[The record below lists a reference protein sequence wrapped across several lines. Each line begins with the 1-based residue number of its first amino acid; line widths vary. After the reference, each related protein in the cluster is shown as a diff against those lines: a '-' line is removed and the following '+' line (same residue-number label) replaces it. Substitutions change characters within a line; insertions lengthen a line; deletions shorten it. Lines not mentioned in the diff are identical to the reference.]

1 MKNIF
6 FILLL
11 GPLFNF
17 AQETNKLNVYSF
29 EEIEKLQ
36 QQNPKP
42 LLVFVYTDWCKIC
55 FGMKKTTFQNE
66 EIRALLNAEFYVVF
80 LNAECEKEI
89 PFYGK
94 LFKKNRAGI
103 HQLAT
108 ILAEK
113 NKQIAYPTTIILNK
127 ECKIEKQIQ
136 GFINSRNL
144 KTLLDSF
151 LPKNQ

>member
-29 EEIEKLQ
+29 EEIEKIQ

-66 EIRALLNAEFYVVF
+66 EIRALLNAEF
-80 LNAECEKEI
+80 
-89 PFYGK
+89 
-94 LFKKNRAGI
+94 
-103 HQLAT
+103 
-108 ILAEK
+108 
-113 NKQIAYPTTIILNK
+113 
-127 ECKIEKQIQ
+127 
-136 GFINSRNL
+136 
-144 KTLLDSF
+144 
-151 LPKNQ
+151 